1 MYPSRCGAIYF
12 SQPSASRLPQWP
24 LPSRHHKPSLCT
36 FDLSATTAKM
46 NNIES
51 ALIYLATNPWIN
63 LVASRWI
70 FAIGAG
76 FTSPASIQ
84 RLVMFALT
92 TIYAS
97 LSISNYS
104 KYIQSTGLVSLIII
118 SSISSVPLI
127 YFDRL
132 IYRKWAYEDRR
143 AIFGTAPQKSVK
155 KDALDSDTIADG
167 EDTYS
172 SRFSFGQ
179 EVSGTV
185 RGPGTSWEVKGLP
198 HFSSTDPQWIPSP
211 TVFIAWKLA
220 IIIPCFFLNEYVMDA
235 RLAVDHDL
243 MLPSRVPF
251 LTRVGEITQDE
262 VVARLIVGVWTWTH
276 GYCFMQM
283 FFGFPALIAVCFKP
297 SEVALWRPAFG
308 SIQDAYT
315 VRGFWGSVCLTMF
328 EKNTTSVYNTNRYA
342 TLGNFGIRI

>member
-1 MYPSRCGAIYF
+1 
-12 SQPSASRLPQWP
+12 
-24 LPSRHHKPSLCT
+24 
-36 FDLSATTAKM
+36 M
-46 NNIES
+46 NNIKRS
-51 ALIYLATNPWIN
+51 LIYLATNPWIN
-63 LVASRWI
+63 LVASRLI

-84 RLVMFALT
+84 RLLIFALL
-92 TIYAS
+92 TIYTW
-97 LSISNYS
+97 LCISNYS

-143 AIFGTAPQKSVK
+143 AIFGTAPNKSVK
-155 KDALDSDTIADG
+155 NDVHDTDTVADDKDTS
-167 EDTYS
+167 S

-198 HFSSTDPQWIPSP
+198 NFSSSDPQWIPSP
-211 TVFIAWKLA
+211 NVFIAWKLA
-220 IIIPCFFLNEYVMDA
+220 IIVPCFFLNEYVMDA

-262 VVARLIVGVWTWTH
+262 VVARLIVGVYTWTS
-276 GYCFMQM
+276 GYCLMQI
-283 FFGFPALIAVCFKP
+283 FFGCPALIAVCFTP
-297 SEVALWRPAFG
+297 SAVALWRPAFG

-315 VRGFWGSVCLTMF
+315 IRGFWG
-328 EKNTTSVYNTNRYA
+328 
-342 TLGNFGIRI
+342 